1 MAIIVLKVHP
11 KQKLEYSEAYI
22 SPHGVAEAEII
33 VLDPVCC
40 TVDPDT
46 KDHKYCPCKDHV
58 HHVDISEREGKSA
71 ALYLM
76 FRDDSKPTDYGIDV
90 EYYGKDPS
98 KEQLKWLYEP

>member
-1 MAIIVLKVHP
+1 M
-11 KQKLEYSEAYI
+11 
-22 SPHGVAEAEII
+22 
-33 VLDPVCC
+33 
-40 TVDPDT
+40 
-46 KDHKYCPCKDHV
+46 